1 MTGEIVERGCVV
13 CVEGPMAR
21 VRTTRSEACATCSA
35 RGVCH
40 PFDEQTNEILVKNTI
55 GAKAGQEVQLVMR
68 SSSLISASL
77 LLYLLPLCFVIA
89 SAVVGH
95 FFAKETGLLSLSTG
109 LLIGVGLGLLVS
121 FFTVRSLARRLERSK
136 TFEIEMVRPNA
147 GNRPMS
153 VR

>member
-1 MTGEIVERGCVV
+1 
-13 CVEGPMAR
+13 
-21 VRTTRSEACATCSA
+21 
-35 RGVCH
+35 
-40 PFDEQTNEILVKNTI
+40 VKNTI
-55 GAKAGQEVQLVMR
+55 GAEAGQEVQLVMK
-68 SSSLISASL
+68 SSSLIGGSL
-77 LLYLLPLCFVIA
+77 LMYLLPLCFVIA
-89 SAVVGH
+89 LAVVGH